1 MISEKMRPFLANNSA
16 IRMMFEEGRQM
27 AALYGADKV
36 YDFSL
41 GNPNVPAPEKVNQ
54 AIKDILDEE
63 DPVYVHGYMSNAGY
77 PQVRAAIAENLNK
90 RYGTAFAEK
99 NLIMTVGAGSG
110 LNVALKTVLDPGDEV
125 ITFAPYF
132 LEYRAYV
139 TNYDGVLVT
148 VDPDE
153 STFQI
158 NQDGFRA
165 KISAKTKAVIINNPN
180 NPTGV
185 VYSEETI
192 RALASILEEKQKEYG
207 HAIYLIS
214 DEPYRELVYDGAAV
228 PFVTNYYAN
237 TMVVYS
243 YSKSLSLP
251 GERIGYVLIPDE
263 LEDSA
268 TTIDAATIANRISGC
283 VNAPSLIQLAVGR
296 CVDCQAD
303 LAFYDRNRKLLYEGL
318 TDLGFACIR
327 PQGAFYLW
335 VKVPEAGS
343 TCGEDVET
351 GADSVC
357 GADGGAGADSEGCAA
372 ADGAV
377 GGTGIGNAEDAAAKK
392 KAAEAAFVAA
402 AKKYHI
408 LAVPGSSFACPGYVR
423 LAYCVSHETIV
434 NSLPEFKKLAAE
446 FSL

>member
-16 IRMMFEEGRQM
+16 IRMMFEEGKKM
-27 AALYGADKV
+27 AELYGADKV

-41 GNPNVPAPEKVNQ
+41 GNPNVPAPQKVNQ
-54 AIKDILDEE
+54 AIKEILDEE
-63 DPVYVHGYMSNAGY
+63 DPLFVHGYMSNAGY
-77 PQVRAAIAENLNK
+77 PQVRAAIAENLNQ
-90 RYGTAFAEK
+90 RFGTTFTEK

-153 STFQI
+153 ATFQI
-158 NQDGFRA
+158 SAEAFAA

-185 VYSEETI
+185 VYSEDTI
-192 RALASILEEKQKEYG
+192 RALAAVLTEKQKEYG

-214 DEPYRELVYDGAAV
+214 DEPYRELVFDGATV
-228 PFVTNYYAN
+228 PFVTKYYDN

-263 LEDSA
+263 LEDSE
-268 TTIDAATIANRISGC
+268 TTIEAATIANRISGC

-303 LAFYDRNRKLLYEGL
+303 LDFYDRNRKALYEGL
-318 TDLGFACIR
+318 TGMGFACVR

-335 VKVPEAGS
+335 MKVPVKTEAGATKS
-343 TCGEDVET
+343 
-351 GADSVC
+351 
-357 GADGGAGADSEGCAA
+357 
-372 ADGAV
+372 
-377 GGTGIGNAEDAAAKK
+377 
-392 KAAEAAFVAA
+392 AAEAEAEFVQA
-402 AKKYHI
+402 AKKYHLLI
-408 LAVPGSSFACPGYVR
+408 VPGSSFACPGYVR
-423 LAYCVSHETIV
+423 IAYCVSYETIM
-434 NSLPEFKKLAAE
+434 NSLPEFKKLAEE

>member
-16 IRMMFEEGRQM
+16 IRMMFEEGKQM

-54 AIKDILDEE
+54 AIKEILDEE
-63 DPVYVHGYMSNAGY
+63 DPLFVHGYMSNAGY
-77 PQVRAAIAENLNK
+77 PQVRAAIAENLN
-90 RYGTAFAEK
+90 RRFGTSFTER

-110 LNVALKTVLDPGDEV
+110 LNVAFKTVLDPGDEV

-158 NQDGFRA
+158 NQEGFRA
-165 KISAKTKAVIINNPN
+165 KMNEKTKAVIINNPN

-192 RALASILEEKQKEYG
+192 RALAAILEEKQKEYG

-214 DEPYRELVYDGAAV
+214 DEPYRELVFDGATV

-251 GERIGYVLIPDE
+251 GERIGYLLIPDE

-268 TTIDAATIANRISGC
+268 VTIDAATIANRISGC

-303 LAFYDRNRKLLYEGL
+303 LAFYDRNRKTLYEGL
-318 TDLGFACIR
+318 TSLGFTCIR

-335 VKVPEAGS
+335 VKVPE
-343 TCGEDVET
+343 T
-351 GADSVC
+351 GSVC
-357 GADGGAGADSEGCAA
+357 DAEGGAGADQACGAGSE
-372 ADGAV
+372 ADSKGRRNADSE
-377 GGTGIGNAEDAAAKK
+377 TRADDAGNRL
-392 KAAEAAFVAA
+392 AAEAAFVAA

-408 LAVPGSSFACPGYVR
+408 LAVPGSSFACTGYVR
-423 LAYCVSHETIV
+423 LAYCVSYETIV
-434 NSLPEFKKLAAE
+434 NSLPEFKKLAEE